1 MVSILVPVL
10 KNSVRKGFDARVCRA
25 IAFVFA
31 ISCPVVLNA
40 CAEKPVDSTGN
51 SVQSNIQSNTNTQT
65 NSNLDPQTGLEKEG
79 RARAI
84 DVLNQLG
91 KIEEENKK
99 KGIEPAP
106 EKDVEVIEPF
116 SDASPDT
123 TSGSNTG
130 LSESSSR
137 MPSPFKKSE

>member
-1 MVSILVPVL
+1 MSILGLVP
-10 KNSVRKGFDARVCRA
+10 KNSVRKSFNARVGRA
-25 IAFVFA
+25 IAVVFA
-31 ISCPVVLNA
+31 VSCPVVLTA
-40 CAEKPVDSTGN
+40 CGEKPVESTGN
-51 SVQSNIQSNTNTQT
+51 SVQSNVQSNTGTQT

-79 RARAI
+79 RARAV

-106 EKDVEVIEPF
+106 EKDVEVIDPYN
-116 SDASPDT
+116 DADPGAT
-123 TSGSNTG
+123 TGS
-130 LSESSSR
+130 SESSSR